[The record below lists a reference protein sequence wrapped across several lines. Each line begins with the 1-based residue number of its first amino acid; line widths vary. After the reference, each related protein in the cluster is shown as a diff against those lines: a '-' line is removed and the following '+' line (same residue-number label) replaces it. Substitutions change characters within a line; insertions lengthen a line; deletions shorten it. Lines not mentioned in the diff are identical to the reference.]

1 MSTLRKTIQP
11 KEKTAHDQL
20 LRVYQLFQVAEAR
33 RQEAENAL
41 MLYLKAMI
49 RADEQTEARVAQ
61 LFDMVATQR
70 SINGDDDPKMFHV
83 EQPVEGQAV

>member
-1 MSTLRKTIQP
+1 MSTVHRTIQP

-41 MLYLKAMI
+41 MLYLKSRL
-49 RADEQTEARVAQ
+49 RADEESEARVAQ
-61 LFDMVATQR
+61 LFDIVATQG
-70 SINGDDDPKMFHV
+70 SINGDDPQVFHV
-83 EQPVEGQAV
+83 EQPLKG